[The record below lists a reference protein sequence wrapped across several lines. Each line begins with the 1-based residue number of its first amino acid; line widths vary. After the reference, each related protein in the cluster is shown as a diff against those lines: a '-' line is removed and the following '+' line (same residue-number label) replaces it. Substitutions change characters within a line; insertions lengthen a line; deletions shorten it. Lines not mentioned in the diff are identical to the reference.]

1 MIDFRQVVKIYNG
14 RAVLDNISLMIEA
27 GEFVSI
33 VGRSGAG
40 KTTLAKLILG
50 VEKPDLGV
58 VSVDGLIVTEMRP
71 GTLQKLR
78 RKVGMVFQDY
88 RLLPERTVFENVAF
102 ALEVTDV
109 PESTIAVQVEDVLR
123 QLELWQIKD
132 AFPMTL
138 SGGEQQRVAIARA
151 LVHKPRLLIA
161 DEPTGNLDPEGT
173 NNILSLLRKIHQQ
186 GTTVILTTHA
196 PEVVNF
202 FQQRVIFL
210 DNGKIAS
217 DKVESGYPMMSLNGK

>member
-14 RAVLDNISLMIEA
+14 RAVLDNISLTIEA

-173 NNILSLLRKIHQQ
+173 NNILSLLRKSISRGLQ
-186 GTTVILTTHA
+186 L
-196 PEVVNF
+196 F
-202 FQQRVIFL
+202 
-210 DNGKIAS
+210 
-217 DKVESGYPMMSLNGK
+217 

>member
-14 RAVLDNISLMIEA
+14 RAVLDNISLTIEA

-217 DKVESGYPMMSLNGK
+217 DKVESGYPMMSLSGK

>member
-14 RAVLDNISLMIEA
+14 RAVLDNISLAIDA

-50 VEKPDLGV
+50 VERPDLGV

-88 RLLPERTVFENVAF
+88 RLLAEKTVFENVAF

-109 PESTIAVQVEDVLR
+109 PESTIAVQVEEVLR
-123 QLELWQIKD
+123 QLDLWPIRD

-173 NNILSLLRKIHQQ
+173 NNILALLRKIHQQ

-210 DNGKIAS
+210 ENGKIAS
-217 DKVESGYPMMSLNGK
+217 DKVESGYPMSTHR

>member
-109 PESTIAVQVEDVLR
+109 PESTIAVQVEEVLR
-123 QLELWQIKD
+123 QLELWPIKD

-210 DNGKIAS
+210 ENGKIAS
-217 DKVESGYPMMSLNGK
+217 DKVESGYPMMTLSGK

>member
-217 DKVESGYPMMSLNGK
+217 DKVESGYPMMSLSGK